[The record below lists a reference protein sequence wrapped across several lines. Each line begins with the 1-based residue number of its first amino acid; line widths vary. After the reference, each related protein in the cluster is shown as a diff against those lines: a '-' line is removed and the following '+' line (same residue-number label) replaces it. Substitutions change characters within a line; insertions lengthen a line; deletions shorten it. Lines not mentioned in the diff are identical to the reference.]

1 MNSSPRSCIR
11 RPDRRRSAAPSRV
24 CARHK
29 GLACLLL
36 AGGVALA
43 AVLSLCIGS
52 VPVPPKAVLQAL
64 LGAGQQSL
72 AGRIVL
78 YSRLPRTCAALLAG
92 AALAAAGA
100 IVQTVLQNPL
110 AAPHIVGINAGAG
123 LAVAVCGAVF
133 PAAAGLLAP
142 AAFLGAVCGVLLV
155 LLFARRVGASRSTLL
170 LAGIAISSL
179 FTAAIDA
186 LLTLLPDALAG
197 YADFKVGGLSG
208 VSMGRVLPAAWPILL
223 GLAAALALSGS
234 LDILA
239 LGADTAQSLGL
250 RVRLVQRVFLALAA
264 VLAGAAISVCGLV
277 SFVGLIVPNAAR
289 RLVGEESL
297 PLLAASALGGAGFLT
312 LCDLLARTLF
322 APYEIPVGILLSFVG
337 VPCFLVLLVRRKGGH
352 AHD

>member
-1 MNSSPRSCIR
+1 MNSSPKFSTRKPDRARAARSCAPAR
-11 RPDRRRSAAPSRV
+11 RKALV
-24 CARHK
+24 
-29 GLACLLL
+29 CLLL
-36 AGGVALA
+36 AGGA
-43 AVLSLCIGS
+43 AVIAAASLCIGS
-52 VPVPPKAVLQAL
+52 VPVPPKAVLRAL
-64 LGAGQQSL
+64 FGAGGQSL
-72 AGRIVL
+72 EARIVL
-78 YSRLPRTCAALLAG
+78 YSRLPRTCAALLSG

-123 LAVAVCGAVF
+123 LAVAACGALF
-133 PAAAGLLAP
+133 PASAGLRAP
-142 AAFLGAVCGVLLV
+142 AAFLGAVCGVGLV

-186 LLTLLPDALAG
+186 LLTLLPDALPG

-208 VSMGRVLPAAWPILL
+208 VSMGRILPAAWPILL
-223 GLAAALALSGS
+223 GLAAALSLSGS

-239 LGADTAQSLGL
+239 LGADTARSLGL

-277 SFVGLIVPNAAR
+277 GFVGLIIPGAAR

-337 VPCFLVLLVRRKGGH
+337 VPCFLVLLVRKKGGH